1 MGYTWARPRYRDGSW
16 KMLVEQEREYIV
28 KAVEVF
34 WLWVE
39 LASLP
44 SSSISQTWKCGAW
57 DQVLCYL

>member
-1 MGYTWARPRYRDGSW
+1 
-16 KMLVEQEREYIV
+16 MLVEQEREYIV